1 LPFAIGIT
9 LSLLMRILFIGFEG
23 FHGGTGPP
31 AVTRGVKDPR
41 SPGKV
46 KRRAF
51 NPLGGME
58 RGMGK
63 KVIGLLGSPLPEGNT
78 AMLLDRALKGAE
90 DAGCA
95 VEKIV
100 VPLLDFEPCM
110 EILFCRE
117 HETCQM
123 EDDITPLYQK
133 FRELDGLIIATPVM
147 TMGIPG
153 KLKSLMDRFQV
164 FFMAKYV
171 RNEPLVPPEKR
182 KVRKGLFICIAGM
195 KIPEVFVG
203 AKLTAMAFF
212 DIIDCPFHDELLI
225 SDMDTIHDVRTRQD
239 ILDAAYAKGK
249 ALGEAL
255 QK

>member
-1 LPFAIGIT
+1 
-9 LSLLMRILFIGFEG
+9 
-23 FHGGTGPP
+23 
-31 AVTRGVKDPR
+31 
-41 SPGKV
+41 
-46 KRRAF
+46 
-51 NPLGGME
+51 
-58 RGMGK
+58 MGK

-100 VPLLDFEPCM
+100 VPFLDFEPCM

-123 EDDITPLYQK
+123 EDDITPLYPK

-164 FFMAKYV
+164 FFMAKYM
-171 RNEPLVPPEKR
+171 RRQPLVPKERR
-182 KVRKGLFICIAGM
+182 KSRLCLLIAISGM
-195 KIPEVFVG
+195 KIPGVFDG
-203 AKLTAMAFF
+203 AKKTVAAFL
-212 DIIDCPFHDELLI
+212 DIIDCRPFGEILVP
-225 SDMDTIHDVRTRQD
+225 DMDTIRDIRTRPE
-239 ILDAAYAKGK
+239 ILKEAYQQGYEMGK
-249 ALGEAL
+249 ALPGQAD
-255 QK
+255 

>member
-1 LPFAIGIT
+1 
-9 LSLLMRILFIGFEG
+9 
-23 FHGGTGPP
+23 
-31 AVTRGVKDPR
+31 
-41 SPGKV
+41 
-46 KRRAF
+46 
-51 NPLGGME
+51 ME

-100 VPLLDFEPCM
+100 VPFLDFEPCM

-123 EDDITPLYQK
+123 EDELTPLYQK

-164 FFMAKYV
+164 FFMAKYM
-171 RNEPLVPPEKR
+171 RRQPLVPKEKR
-182 KVRKGLFICIAGM
+182 KSRLCLLIAISGM
-195 KIPEVFVG
+195 KIPGVFDG
-203 AKLTAMAFF
+203 AKATVAAFL
-212 DIIDCPFHDELLI
+212 DIIDCRPFGEILVP
-225 SDMDTIHDVRTRQD
+225 DMDTIKDIRTRPE
-239 ILDAAYAKGK
+239 ILEEAYQRGYEMGK
-249 ALGEAL
+249 ALPGQAD
-255 QK
+255 